1 MSFHTAIYILK
12 GRLRITDFFCVCF
25 IFLVLGVV
33 LLFLFVFRQTEIEI
47 QSEGLIPPLCP
58 LLLYNGNTISRGRR
72 SSKQRIFFVGG
83 STTVLCRLKSRL

>member
-12 GRLRITDFFCVCF
+12 GRLRITDFFVF

-83 STTVLCRLKSRL
+83 SITVLCRLKSRL